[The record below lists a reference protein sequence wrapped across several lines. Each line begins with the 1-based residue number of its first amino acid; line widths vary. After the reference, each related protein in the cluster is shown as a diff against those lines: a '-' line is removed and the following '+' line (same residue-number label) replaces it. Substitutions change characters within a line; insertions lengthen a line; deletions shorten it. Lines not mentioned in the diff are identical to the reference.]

1 MKIAFFVSD
10 LSQRVP
16 PGAVHRGAEVRRGK
30 VRRRGV
36 HAFDGKSDSAVM
48 TQNVDQVMAQGM
60 DAATLHIWDYE
71 AVKPGV
77 LEALDKGIIMT
88 SFFSPLGDTGIP
100 TARSDEAGISFA
112 MGAEMADAVEGG
124 ASRQAD
130 RDGAV
135 GLAEP
140 HRGQVGAY
148 RSLRG
153 GCSVGGSRRRRTWAA
168 WMRARDRMRPSRSSW
183 TW

>member
-1 MKIAFFVSD
+1 
-10 LSQRVP
+10 
-16 PGAVHRGAEVRRGK
+16 
-30 VRRRGV
+30 
-36 HAFDGKSDSAVM
+36 
-48 TQNVDQVMAQGM
+48 M
-60 DAATLHIWDYE
+60 DAATLHIWDAE

-100 TARSDEAGISFA
+100 MARSDEAGISFA
-112 MGAEMADAVEGG
+112 MGAEMADAVESGPP
-124 ASRQAD
+124 RQAD

-140 HRGQVGAY
+140 HRGQVRAD

-153 GCSVGGSRRRRTWAA
+153 GRAVG
-168 WMRARDRMRPSRSSW
+168 
-183 TW
+183 